1 VIKKRHYISGVKKIE
16 TSSGMDMQG
25 SSDVS
30 LKEDLVFVA
39 KIMNRNRGVISHKD
53 NKMIMELLKN
63 N

>member
-1 VIKKRHYISGVKKIE
+1 
-16 TSSGMDMQG
+16 MQG

>member
-1 VIKKRHYISGVKKIE
+1 MTTGGRIDV
-16 TSSGMDMQG
+16 QG

-39 KIMNRNRGVISHKD
+39 KIMNRNRGMISHKD

-63 N
+63 NKV